1 MRSFWFGP
9 EEIEILAS
17 ALDAVLRAL
26 RLDRDDPATQVIA
39 KRVIDLADLGELD
52 PVRLRDHALEIN
64 RPTWEREHDD
74 RLCATLKADRS
85 TLPLQIAAA
94 GLMHEPDGAD
104 RSADMNQHCWPGHRK

>member
-52 PVRLRDHALEIN
+52 PVRLRDHALEIIGQPGN
-64 RPTWEREHDD
+64 G
-74 RLCATLKADRS
+74 S
-85 TLPLQIAAA
+85 TMIDYA
-94 GLMHEPDGAD
+94 
-104 RSADMNQHCWPGHRK
+104 RR